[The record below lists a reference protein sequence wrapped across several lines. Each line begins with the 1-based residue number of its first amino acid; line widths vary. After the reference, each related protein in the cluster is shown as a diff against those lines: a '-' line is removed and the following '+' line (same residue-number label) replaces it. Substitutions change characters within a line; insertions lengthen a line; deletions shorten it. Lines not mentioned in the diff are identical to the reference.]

1 MSTISKSANS
11 IFMGYQPDHLL
22 PYCTSK
28 FFMMANWLLFLLL
41 VGNTVGM
48 RPEQQIVRFSDPD
61 RDIEAAVGS
70 DAVRW
75 HSHPLAVD
83 PSPGPINLDF
93 GRVVATSPDQN
104 HQPSDQHVSPGQ
116 YKYYNAALMTWTPHE
131 RMVENGEAQKIRSN
145 IEQQSPSLASEG
157 QNDRETEDLDEM
169 CAVCL
174 AEYER
179 GEQLLQL
186 EKCQHLFHQPC
197 IEEWLKIRSTCPMCR
212 SALLYS
218 EPNLSTQET
227 TPRTEGTFTPFQ
239 VLTVAIS
246 QQINE
251 IHSPE
256 PRQPVAEFR
265 SSQAYLNS
273 AIVMMLLG
281 IIWITYSYFL

>member
-1 MSTISKSANS
+1 
-11 IFMGYQPDHLL
+11 
-22 PYCTSK
+22 
-28 FFMMANWLLFLLL
+28 
-41 VGNTVGM
+41 M
-48 RPEQQIVRFSDPD
+48 RPEQQIVRFGDPD

-70 DAVRW
+70 EAVRL
-75 HSHPLAVD
+75 HSHPLPED

-93 GRVVATSPDQN
+93 GRVAGPSPDHNQ
-104 HQPSDQHVSPGQ
+104 QPSDQHVSPGQ
-116 YKYYNAALMTWTPHE
+116 YKYYVSFRHIQTNLASFILDQSDPTSSGRLPFCLVLVEKNAALTTWTPHE

-145 IEQQSPSLASEG
+145 IGQQSPSLASEG

-197 IEEWLKIRSTCPMCR
+197 IEEWLKFRGTCPMCR

>member
-1 MSTISKSANS
+1 
-11 IFMGYQPDHLL
+11 MGYQPDHLL
-22 PYCTSK
+22 PYCYSK

-48 RPEQQIVRFSDPD
+48 RPEQQIVRFGDPD

-70 DAVRW
+70 EAVRL
-75 HSHPLAVD
+75 HSHPLPED

-93 GRVVATSPDQN
+93 GRVAGPSPDHNQ
-104 HQPSDQHVSPGQ
+104 QPSDQHVSPGQ
-116 YKYYNAALMTWTPHE
+116 YKYYNAALTTWTPHE

-145 IEQQSPSLASEG
+145 IGQQSPSLASEG

-197 IEEWLKIRSTCPMCR
+197 IEEWLKFRGTCPMCR